1 MAEASLRG
9 PTALAP
15 IARRWGR
22 ISPALVPIFAVVT
35 ALIIGMLFMI
45 LTTFITRGSVDIG
58 AELNKT
64 GTAYAGLLEGSVGI
78 TFSNTLT
85 SDSLNLAEIYVA
97 NTPDMGTRDLNLAAR
112 AADDVGKLGLEKAL
126 RYDELFARYPD
137 LTDEQI
143 DELGSRIADIAA
155 IGDET
160 LLAMTPLING
170 LNELERD
177 AAEALVEKAA
187 ALDNLTPEIRTELE
201 SSVPTAADYNDAEL
215 LSALKTIQEQ
225 GLVKM
230 GRLAEQLV
238 VLSGLDLT
246 SNSADA
252 QDFADISA
260 LTSVKAREQ
269 AAFAVKLQSLGI
281 LNPTQLASQLRL
293 TRDLFDDELLSA
305 ETVNAALDTEL
316 ESVIQNRVVLLRPND
331 QIIVSPDNAAAGIIM
346 AENKTPDDPR
356 DDNVVEAVYLQLGTG
371 RAFLFFPGN
380 LENMIVRA
388 IPFIIAGLAVA
399 LGFKAGL
406 FNIGAEGQLYA
417 GGILAA
423 WVGFSP
429 IFAGLSPW
437 IHIPLVVIVGMIGG
451 LLWGAIPGL
460 LKAYTGA
467 HEVINTIML
476 NFVAILLV
484 DWLIK
489 SNNPVILLD
498 VTASVPRTPYLLET
512 SRLPTFQSIPSWLFI
527 AAGIVVAAFGL
538 YQRRNALQTDIRN
551 IIRPVVNG
559 LLIGVGGLFLGWLGS
574 RGKLHIGFVLMLIA
588 VWLTDWFLERTT
600 LGFEVRTV
608 GANPDAAR
616 YAGMNVKLNI
626 VLAMAL
632 AGLLAGLAGTI
643 EVAGVQFNMQP
654 GYFGGVGF
662 DAIAVALLAR
672 TNPRNMIAA
681 GLLWGALLAGGGLM
695 QTRAGIS
702 IDLVKIIQALIIM
715 FIAADA
721 IIRFLWRV
729 PEATPEEKARTMFSS
744 KGWGG

>member
-1 MAEASLRG
+1 MAEGTLRG

-15 IARRWGR
+15 VARRWGQ
-22 ISPALVPIFAVVT
+22 ISPRLVPIFAVVT
-35 ALIIGMLFMI
+35 ALIISMLFMI
-45 LTTFITRGSVDIG
+45 LTTFITRGRVDIG
-58 AELNKT
+58 TELNKT

-78 TFSNTLT
+78 TLSNTLT
-85 SDSLNLAEIYVA
+85 TDSLNLAKTYVA
-97 NTPDMGTRDLNLAAR
+97 NTPDMGTRDLNLASR
-112 AADDVGKLGLEKAL
+112 AADDVSKLGVETAL
-126 RYDELFARYPD
+126 RYNELFTKYPD
-137 LTDEQI
+137 LTDEQV
-143 DELGSRIADIAA
+143 DELGSRIGDIVT

-187 ALDNLTPEIRTELE
+187 ALDALTSEIRTELE
-201 SSVPTAADYNDAEL
+201 TAVPAAAEYNDADL
-215 LSALKTIQEQ
+215 LSHLKTIQEQ

-230 GRLAEQLV
+230 GRLAEQLA
-238 VLSGLDLT
+238 VLSGLGL
-246 SNSADA
+246 NSGSPEA
-252 QDFADISA
+252 QDFAAISV
-260 LTSVKAREQ
+260 LTSVKTREQ
-269 AAFAVKLQSLGI
+269 SAFAVKLQSLGI
-281 LNPTQLASQLRL
+281 LNPAQLASQLRL
-293 TRDLFDDELLSA
+293 TRDLFDDGLFTA

-316 ESVIQNRVVLLRPND
+316 EGVVQNRVVLLRPND
-331 QIIVSPDNAAAGIIM
+331 QIIISPDNAPAGIIM

-356 DDNVVEAVYLQLGTG
+356 DDNVVEAVYLQLGIG
-371 RAFLFFPGN
+371 RAFVFFPGN
-380 LENMIVRA
+380 LENMIVRS

-399 LGFKAGL
+399 LSFKAGL

-417 GGILAA
+417 GAIVAA

-437 IHIPLVVIVGMIGG
+437 IHVPLVIIVGMIGG
-451 LLWGAIPGL
+451 FIWGAIPGL

-476 NFVAILLV
+476 NFIAVLFV

-489 SNNPVILLD
+489 SNDPVILLD
-498 VTASVPRTPYLLET
+498 TTASVPRTPYLLE
-512 SRLPTFQSIPSWLFI
+512 SARLPTFQSIPAYLFI
-527 AAGIVVAAFGL
+527 VAGILVAAIGL
-538 YQRRNALQTDIRN
+538 YARRNALKTNLRN
-551 IIRPVVNG
+551 AIRPIVNG
-559 LLIGVGGLFLGWLGS
+559 LLVGIGGLFLGWLGS
-574 RGKLHIGFVLMLIA
+574 RGKLHIGFVLMLLA

-600 LGFEVRTV
+600 PGFEVRTV

-626 VLAMAL
+626 ALAMAL

-681 GLLWGALLAGGGLM
+681 GLLWGAMLAGGGLM

-729 PEATPEEKARTMFSS
+729 PEATPEEKARTLFSN